1 MSWIFNGRAY
11 ETVGN
16 TNSDFMIKTKGKIK
30 IQWGDKFIDLVK
42 DGKINTDS
50 DFLNIVKD
58 PESIGKIDGIYY
70 AKSDGSLWIVIGG
83 NKINLK
89 GDIGNVYVSYMA
101 PQDTTLEQK
110 KQAQYNIGLVYKTM
124 ADAQA
129 AGITSGFVYIEEL
142 KKLLISDGSGDLTE
156 YQVKLPNP
164 ITEQLVIAKNDSN
177 NGAVVI
183 IGRGQSNSLNF
194 NNDAQ
199 IYYQDNS
206 LIIDSPGSS
215 ILLNNAVN
223 IKDDLV
229 KFMSLVKFDKD
240 VTGNMFQSD
249 GATTDKGFRLFYKDE
264 QSTLEVDNLIVR
276 NGIELDEQ
284 LYPVKYY
291 QEENVVDDFINEN
304 DDGATLESD
313 FILKLDHDF
322 QGEVN
327 DYFCTF
333 VTVNNTDIRGTAEI
347 NFKVKEFDPSNKHYI
362 KINELNIITQDEKLK
377 NYLTSTKT
385 LPKLIKNKHIYYMA
399 GSRPVTRIENHNI
412 DMLNVKTIEEESD
425 SKNVNSRLG
434 SVKELEVDVKGKKIT
449 DYLTDEQK
457 ILGIYSDNALFEDPQ
472 IIQPEVYL
480 SESPDIIND
489 INKVNTKI
497 GNINELT
504 INVLGKP
511 IPDLINKKYGI
522 YSDNAVLEDPQIVQP
537 ELYVSENP
545 DTINDSN
552 KVNTKIG
559 NINELTVDILGKQVS
574 ELTDKEQG
582 VYSDN
587 AVLLKSKII
596 QPEIFVSES
605 NSISNTTSKIGNIN
619 ELTVDV
625 LGKSVSE
632 LTDKEYGI
640 YSDNAILLK
649 PKIVQPEIF
658 VSESD
663 SINNVTSKIGDIS
676 DVSMKNGNIG
686 TYTTKNKGIYS
697 DNAVLEESTFIKT
710 KQYNTEFKNL
720 DGTYPKYEEGWMIPE
735 ESDDQTIATTKW
747 VQTHIVP
754 MKEDIKK
761 NRIDIDINANEIKS
775 LWASLNALSDEVREI
790 DIIVEGHSIDI
801 TELQNKIEE
810 LEDALAQF
818 NPDGTFYSPVVLFSG
833 VLQIIGGDPSKDSLW
848 YASGSTHKKVSI
860 GTISKEG
867 DTDGALV
874 MPLSSSEGTVV
885 ITSVMA
891 NQGWTTYMD
900 DHFKEGE
907 YQFRENEHGGH
918 WFQTSWKNDTATIR
932 EFHQE
937 DRNNCTWQTGNWT
950 DRTANKWSVLI
961 MGYISK

>member
-1 MSWIFNGRAY
+1 MSWVFNGRAY

-50 DFLNIVKD
+50 DFLNSVKD
-58 PESIGKIDGIYY
+58 PESIGKTDGIYY
-70 AKSDGSLWIVIGG
+70 AKSDGSLWVVIGG

-89 GDIGNVYVSYMA
+89 GDVGNVYVSYMA

-177 NGAVVI
+177 NGAIVI

-223 IKDDLV
+223 IKEDLV
-229 KFMSLVKFDKD
+229 EFMSLVKFDKD

-249 GATTDKGFRLFYKDE
+249 GATADKGFRLFYKDE

-291 QEENVVDDFINEN
+291 QEENVVADFINEN
-304 DDGATLESD
+304 GDGATLESD

-322 QGEVN
+322 QGEAN

-333 VTVNNTDIRGTAEI
+333 VTVDSRDIQGTAEI
-347 NFKVKEFDPSNKHYI
+347 NFKVKEFDPNNKHYI
-362 KINELNIITQDEKLK
+362 KINELSIITQDEKLK
-377 NYLTSTKT
+377 DYLSSTKT
-385 LPKLIKNKHIYYMA
+385 LPELIKNKHIYYMA

-425 SKNVNSRLG
+425 SKNVNFRLG
-434 SVKELEVDVKGKKIT
+434 SIKELEVDVKGKKIT
-449 DYLTDEQK
+449 DYLTDEEK

-472 IIQPEVYL
+472 IIQPEIYV
-480 SESPDIIND
+480 SENQDNIPDVNS
-489 INKVNTKI
+489 VNTKI
-497 GNINELT
+497 G
-504 INVLGKP
+504 
-511 IPDLINKKYGI
+511 
-522 YSDNAVLEDPQIVQP
+522 
-537 ELYVSENP
+537 
-545 DTINDSN
+545 
-552 KVNTKIG
+552 
-559 NINELTVDILGKQVS
+559 
-574 ELTDKEQG
+574 
-582 VYSDN
+582 
-587 AVLLKSKII
+587 
-596 QPEIFVSES
+596 
-605 NSISNTTSKIGNIN
+605 
-619 ELTVDV
+619 
-625 LGKSVSE
+625 
-632 LTDKEYGI
+632 
-640 YSDNAILLK
+640 
-649 PKIVQPEIF
+649 
-658 VSESD
+658 
-663 SINNVTSKIGDIS
+663 DIS
-676 DVSMKNGNIG
+676 KMSMKNGNISD
-686 TYTTKNKGIYS
+686 YTNKNKGIYS
-697 DNAVLEESTFIKT
+697 DNAVIEESAFIKT

-720 DGTYPKYEEGWMIPE
+720 DGTYPKYEENWMIPE

-761 NRIDIDINANEIKS
+761 NRTDIDINANEIQS
-775 LWASLNALSDEVREI
+775 LWSALNALGDEVGEVNI
-790 DIIVEGHSIDI
+790 TVEGNTTDI
-801 TELQNKIEE
+801 SELESKVAELEE
-810 LEDALAQF
+810 LIKSLGNSNGDV
-818 NPDGTFYSPVVLFSG
+818 NNPVVL
-833 VLQIIGGDPSKDSLW
+833 
-848 YASGSTHKKVSI
+848 AS
-860 GTISKEG
+860 
-867 DTDGALV
+867 
-874 MPLSSSEGTVV
+874 
-885 ITSVMA
+885 
-891 NQGWTTYMD
+891 
-900 DHFKEGE
+900 
-907 YQFRENEHGGH
+907 
-918 WFQTSWKNDTATIR
+918 
-932 EFHQE
+932 
-937 DRNNCTWQTGNWT
+937 
-950 DRTANKWSVLI
+950 
-961 MGYISK
+961 GYISTYQTSEWTSWNFNGSKKENLSITISRDEGVFTLNVSCSGKTPYLTSVVAQQDNCPEVPWTTGDSGSKNGRGSHWFATTCANQTARIREYHQYDDNNHSWRSGQWSEYHPTRISITIFGYLV